1 VKFVL
6 FRRTLS
12 IGEEAGSTAG
22 KADAWHHLSDAITSA
37 AAFVGISIALWGGPG
52 WEQADDWAA
61 LFASA
66 VICYNGIAL
75 FRPALHDLMDRMP
88 GSEIIDGVRKAAES
102 VPTVRAVEKL
112 SARKAGLVYYVDI
125 HVHADP
131 SMSLRDAHE
140 LSGAVKSAIRASVPR
155 IAGVLVHMEPFEQ
168 HAG

>member
-1 VKFVL
+1 
-6 FRRTLS
+6 
-12 IGEEAGSTAG
+12 
-22 KADAWHHLSDAITSA
+22 
-37 AAFVGISIALWGGPG
+37 
-52 WEQADDWAA
+52 
-61 LFASA
+61 
-66 VICYNGIAL
+66 
-75 FRPALHDLMDRMP
+75 
-88 GSEIIDGVRKAAES
+88 
-102 VPTVRAVEKL
+102 VRAVEKL